1 MGTETRSSQRELSR
15 CGFMPI
21 AGIAGVADSLAGT
34 VARAGGRI
42 GYSAM
47 GLRDAPPPD

>member
-1 MGTETRSSQRELSR
+1 MGTETRSSQRGLSR

-21 AGIAGVADSLAGT
+21 AGVADSLAGA